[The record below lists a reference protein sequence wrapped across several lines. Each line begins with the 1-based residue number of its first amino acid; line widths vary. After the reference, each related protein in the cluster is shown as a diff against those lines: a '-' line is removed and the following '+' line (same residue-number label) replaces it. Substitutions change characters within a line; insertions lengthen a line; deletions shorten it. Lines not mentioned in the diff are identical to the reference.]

1 MGVEYLKNS
10 LSIIDFILGLY
21 RVDQRVIFY
30 KRTEFLFDED
40 DFVDPAEIREDVVDA
55 IVVILL
61 GYRPH
66 E

>member
-10 LSIIDFILGLY
+10 FSIIDFILGLN

-40 DFVDPAEIREDVVDA
+40 DLVDPAEIREDVVDA

>member
-10 LSIIDFILGLY
+10 FSIIDFILGLN

-40 DFVDPAEIREDVVDA
+40 DLVDPAEIREDVVDA
-55 IVVILL
+55 IMVILL

>member
-40 DFVDPAEIREDVVDA
+40 DLVDPAEIREDVVDA